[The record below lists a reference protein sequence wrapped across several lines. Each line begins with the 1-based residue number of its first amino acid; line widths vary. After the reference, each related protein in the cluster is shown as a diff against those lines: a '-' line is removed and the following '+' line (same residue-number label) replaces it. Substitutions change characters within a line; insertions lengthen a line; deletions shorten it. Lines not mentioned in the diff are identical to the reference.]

1 MNHDD
6 DEIIEEE
13 VLVVANFSD
22 FDDPRIL
29 QQAPKKNSHEKGK
42 IQSSDVENVI
52 RMENVSSS
60 QPKCVLHNMLELTGR
75 HEINLGTTLLF
86 QESNN
91 NSQPVQFYGQ
101 SINSIEFKLTS
112 IEHPPKQ

>member
-29 QQAPKKNSHEKGK
+29 QRAPKKNSDEKGK
-42 IQSSDVENVI
+42 IQSSAVENVI
-52 RMENVSSS
+52 RMENISSS
-60 QPKCVLHNMLELTGR
+60 QPNCVLHNMLELTGK

-86 QESNN
+86 QESS
-91 NSQPVQFYGQ
+91 NSQLVQFYGQ

-112 IEHPPKQ
+112 IEQPLKQ